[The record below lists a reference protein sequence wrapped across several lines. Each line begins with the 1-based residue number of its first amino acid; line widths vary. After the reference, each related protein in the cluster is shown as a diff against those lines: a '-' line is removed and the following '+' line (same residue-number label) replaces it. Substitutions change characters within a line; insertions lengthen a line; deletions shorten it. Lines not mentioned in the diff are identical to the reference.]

1 MRKHVAQITLSLVLS
16 TAVSSSFAQGSNVGN
31 TASTAGNEY
40 LQKQNAVDRLAAVN
54 PNTATFGIPL
64 PPASLEGDFYLD
76 SEFKEGSFELTVSP
90 KVYDDMVIRY
100 DLRSN
105 LIEINYDD
113 GVRGLDGNKVKYFD
127 LKTSTNKYKRYV
139 NVNQLKGSGD
149 DMPTNIFLEVIL
161 DGAVPLYS
169 YEKITIKKADYNV
182 ALNVGNKN
190 DQILKKPVYLSIVDG
205 KAIELTK
212 GKNSNVF
219 SLLPGKENELKAYA
233 KANKIKPKDVEGYVA
248 IINKIN
254 SMN

>member
-1 MRKHVAQITLSLVLS
+1 MRKHVGQITLSLVLS
-16 TAVSSSFAQGSNVGN
+16 AAISSSFAQSSNVGN
-31 TASTAGNEY
+31 TASTSGNEY
-40 LQKQNAVDRLAAVN
+40 LQKQNAVDRLAVVN

-105 LIEINYDD
+105 LIEINY
-113 GVRGLDGNKVKYFD
+113 
-127 LKTSTNKYKRYV
+127 
-139 NVNQLKGSGD
+139 D